1 MQFNLSS
8 FLNLKLKPNFSLF
21 DLQVRSIDPY
31 VTTYMDEYALLL
43 KAECEDT
50 KLNRLVHDLVNIDPM
65 KAEVFVALSVLW
77 ETKDEKRALVYAE
90 KVSLVIL

>member
-1 MQFNLSS
+1 MQFNFSS
-8 FLNLKLKPNFSLF
+8 FLYLKLKPNVSSFN
-21 DLQVRSIDPY
+21 LQVRSIDPF

-43 KAECEDT
+43 KEESEDT

-77 ETKDEKRALVYAE
+77 ERKDERRALVYAE
-90 KVSLVIL
+90 KVSLVTL